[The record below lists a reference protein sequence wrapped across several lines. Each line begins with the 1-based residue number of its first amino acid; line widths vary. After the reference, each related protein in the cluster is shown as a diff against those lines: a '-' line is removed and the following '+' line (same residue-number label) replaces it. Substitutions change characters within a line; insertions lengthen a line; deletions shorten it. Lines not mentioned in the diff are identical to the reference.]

1 MGVFKIWNL
10 QISQKT
16 GLTVVGEKS
25 YIYKKKLKRLERKL
39 DCNKAKDE
47 YNVCKENLNV
57 TMK

>member
-16 GLTVVGEKS
+16 RLTVVGKKS

-39 DCNKAKDE
+39 DYNKAKDE

>member
-16 GLTVVGEKS
+16 ELTVVGEKS